1 MVEEEAPAKV
11 EEAKSSPETKDSE
24 IKKAPEPEAEEAE
37 NEANGLDFDE
47 MEWSISQQ
55 INTVIIAWGAM
66 IIIYKFNQWSTFKP

>member
-24 IKKAPEPEAEEAE
+24 IKKAPEQEEAE

-47 MEWSISQQ
+47 MEWSIS
-55 INTVIIAWGAM
+55 N
-66 IIIYKFNQWSTFKP
+66 K

>member
-47 MEWSISQQ
+47 ME
-55 INTVIIAWGAM
+55 
-66 IIIYKFNQWSTFKP
+66 